1 MSSYYISIQ
10 NRLSRRI
17 QAKKGAEN
25 LKPPALMNPG
35 SEKAF
40 ADARKALKDEYLESL
55 MMESH
60 DQSVL
65 IIALNQI
72 GIDHKEIDINT
83 YVTKAWESK
92 RMDPELQEA
101 LDAQELANAEKRQK
115 DQKSD
120 SRQGQKIPGQQGIF
134 DDKTKAV
141 GGDVIRELMPRTID
155 ALSDAIEQMRA
166 EADIHGNVV
175 EQFFRDADFD
185 NTKSLEEQTAAYQSV
200 WIAVRDLW
208 IEHKNSSVNETP
220 DSVNEEP
227 PVVNEIGT
235 FMNKEPLRLTGPVLG
250 DEDIVEAEEV
260 SEAEPVEVALDPAED
275 IDPAVAKLLELQ
287 MENCTRRDDLGIS
300 SDDLNQL
307 YAEVAVPA
315 DASTEEL
322 LEQAEAVARRLDA
335 MKPLKK
341 RGEKKANKK
350 KGAAAKQAAEESEA
364 AEAAGLI
371 G

>member
-40 ADARKALKDEYLESL
+40 NDARKALKDEYLESL

-65 IIALNQI
+65 ILALNQI
-72 GIDHKEIDINT
+72 GIDHKDIDINT

-92 RMDPELQEA
+92 RMDPELQDA

-120 SRQGQKIPGQQGIF
+120 SKQGQKVPGQVGIF
-134 DDKTKAV
+134 DDKSEAV
-141 GGDVIRELMPRTID
+141 GGDVIREMMPRTIEE
-155 ALSDAIEQMRA
+155 LSDAIEQMRA
-166 EADIHGNVV
+166 EAGIVGTVV
-175 EQFFRDADFD
+175 EQLFRDAAFD
-185 NTKSLEEQTAAYQSV
+185 NTKSLEEQIAAYQSV

-208 IEHKNSSVNETP
+208 IEHKNSSVNETT

-260 SEAEPVEVALDPAED
+260 TEAEPVEVLIDPAED

-287 MENCTRRDDLGIS
+287 MENCNRRDELGIS
-300 SDDLNQL
+300 VDDLNQL
-307 YAEVAVPA
+307 YTEAAVPA
-315 DASTEEL
+315 DATTEDL
-322 LEQAEAVARRLDA
+322 LEQAETVARRLAA
-335 MKPLKK
+335 MKPLSKK
-341 RGEKKANKK
+341 NREKRARENKAK
-350 KGAAAKQAAEESEA
+350 AAAAVNEESEA
-364 AEAAGLI
+364 LI